1 MILSL
6 ATFVQLAVSCG
17 PSVHPDTLAAVAR
30 TESGFHTAAINDNTD
45 GGRYLLGSAEEAVRV
60 ATDLITTKRHS
71 VDLGLMQINSANLP
85 GLGMTIADTFDAC
98 KNIGA
103 GARVLVSDYRPEPGE
118 NAQSALLR
126 ALSRYNTGHPK
137 RGFGNG
143 YVTRVQASAQQIV
156 PAIRLGGASTTGQ
169 DPGER
174 TSAAS
179 ATPPLPPAWDV
190 FGQARYARQFG
201 SVRVSGSP
209 AAPDSAA
216 TQPAKSPA
224 LLQPVQLQGAIRV
237 TNDDR

>member
-30 TESGFHTAAINDNTD
+30 TESRFHTAAINDNTD
-45 GGRYLLGSAEEAVRV
+45 GGRYFPGSVEEAVNV
-60 ATDLITTKRHS
+60 ATELITTKRHS
-71 VDLGLMQINSANLP
+71 VDLGLMQINSTNLP

-98 KNIGA
+98 KNIRA
-103 GARVLVSDYRPEPGE
+103 GARVLVSDYRPELGE

-126 ALSRYNTGHPK
+126 ALSRYNTGHAE
-137 RGFGNG
+137 RGFSNG

-156 PAIRLGGASTTGQ
+156 PAIRLLGAPTTGQ
-169 DPGER
+169 GQGEA
-174 TSAAS
+174 TPAAP

-201 SVRVSGSP
+201 STRASDLP
-209 AAPDSAA
+209 AAPKSAT
-216 TQPAKSPA
+216 TQPAVPPA
-224 LLQPVQLQGAIRV
+224 QLQPVQLQTATRV
-237 TNDDR
+237 AGDDR